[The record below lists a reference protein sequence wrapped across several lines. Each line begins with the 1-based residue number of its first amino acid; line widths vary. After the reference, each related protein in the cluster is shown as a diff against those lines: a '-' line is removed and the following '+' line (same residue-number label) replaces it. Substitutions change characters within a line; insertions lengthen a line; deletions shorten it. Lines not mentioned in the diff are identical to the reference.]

1 MKAHG
6 LLTEKERRIEDRDES
21 FNRMM
26 IKGGNA
32 TNSSH

>member
-6 LLTEKERRIEDRDES
+6 LLTEEKKIEDRDES